1 MSILQRNVLPDFH
14 NGYTD
19 CARRFRMRVTLS
31 PALLGTSLRDITG
44 IIHPH
49 PSSPILGAVLITAD
63 EKGIWL
69 WGTDLDVS
77 GRFQVEGVVEEP
89 GRAAVHA
96 KLFAD
101 TVRNLQQDQDLSITI
116 SDDQAQLE
124 CGRSRFVMPVMQHEE
139 FPVFPEMENPDKV
152 LFKSNILDLLVKST
166 VFAAGREES
175 RPGLNSILWE
185 LADESM
191 SMVATDGRRLAWMKS
206 TLAEPTRL
214 QRKFIMPPK
223 ALNQAVKLIGST
235 EEVTVSFGKRFVGFE
250 LPYAVLYTR
259 ELDTAYPDYAA
270 VIPKETRLNINIPRS
285 DLIAALKRAV
295 LFATPLTS
303 QIRLEMNEGKLIV
316 HAECPEVGEATE
328 EIDVPYEGES
338 FQIGFNGRYLLEIL
352 SHMTSEQVT
361 LKMNAPLK
369 AALVVPETTEEG
381 QSYTCLLMP
390 LRLNE

>member
-1 MSILQRNVLPDFH
+1 
-14 NGYTD
+14 
-19 CARRFRMRVTLS
+19 
-31 PALLGTSLRDITG
+31 
-44 IIHPH
+44 
-49 PSSPILGAVLITAD
+49 
-63 EKGIWL
+63 
-69 WGTDLDVS
+69 
-77 GRFQVEGVVEEP
+77 
-89 GRAAVHA
+89 
-96 KLFAD
+96 
-101 TVRNLQQDQDLSITI
+101 VRNLQQDQDLSITI

-206 TLAEPTRL
+206 ALAEPTRL

-303 QIRLEMNEGKLIV
+303 QIRLEMNEAKLIV